1 MAFVMELH
9 SKIILH
15 ADDDAFNLKFVH
27 TLLDPFYLVLTCYS
41 GKHLL
46 EHLECMHADLILLD
60 VEMPEMDGWETLKS
74 LKKNDATKNIP
85 VVFLSGNDSREE
97 MEKGLSL
104 GAADFIVKP
113 FINSDFL
120 ERINSLLNTKQLVMQ
135 V

>member
-1 MAFVMELH
+1 MEDY

-15 ADDDAFNLKFVH
+15 ADDDPFNLKFVH
-27 TLLDPFYLVLTCYS
+27 NLLDPFYLVMTCYS

-46 EHLECMHADLILLD
+46 EHLECMCANLILLD
-60 VEMPEMDGWETLKS
+60 VEMPEMDGWETIKCLKE
-74 LKKNDATKNIP
+74 NNATKNIP

-113 FINSDFL
+113 FKYNDFL
-120 ERINSLLNTKQLVMQ
+120 ERVNSLLYA
-135 V
+135 